1 MGAPCVLASQRPAEP
16 HRRGPFRQA
25 LRGVNRGERRA
36 LRHYRLR
43 GYRLLDANARVGRY
57 ELDLV
62 LRRGRRLVVV
72 EVKEK
77 GGTDYGDPLEMIDE
91 EKVRRVHTAA
101 HAWLAAHPDL
111 AGLDLAFEAAGVRGS
126 RVERVPLG

>member
-1 MGAPCVLASQRPAEP
+1 M
-16 HRRGPFRQA
+16 
-25 LRGVNRGERRA
+25 NRGERRA

-43 GYRLLDANARVGRY
+43 GYRLLAANARVGRY

-62 LRRGRRLVVV
+62 LRRGRTVLVV

-77 GGTDYGDPLEMIDE
+77 SGSAFGDPLEMIDE

-101 HAWLAAHPDL
+101 TGWLASRPEL
-111 AGLDLAFEAAGVRGS
+111 VGLEVAFEAAAVRGS
-126 RVERVPLG
+126 SVERVPLT

>member
-1 MGAPCVLASQRPAEP
+1 M
-16 HRRGPFRQA
+16 
-25 LRGVNRGERRA
+25 NRGERRA

-43 GYRLLDANARVGRY
+43 GYRLVAANARVGRY

-62 LRRGRRLVVV
+62 LRRGDRLLVV

-77 GGTDYGDPLEMIDE
+77 RGGAFGHPLEMIDE

-101 HAWLAAHPDL
+101 AGWLAAHPAL
-111 AGLDLAFEAAGVRGS
+111 AGLDLAFEAAGVRGR
-126 RVERVPLG
+126 RVERVPLT

>member
-1 MGAPCVLASQRPAEP
+1 M
-16 HRRGPFRQA
+16 
-25 LRGVNRGERRA
+25 NRGERVA

-62 LRRGRRLVVV
+62 LRRGRRILVV

-77 GGTDYGDPLEMIDE
+77 GGAAFGQPLEMIDE
-91 EKVRRVHTAA
+91 EKVRRVGVAA
-101 HAWLAAHPDL
+101 AAWLAARPEL
-111 AGLDLAFEAAGVRGS
+111 RRLEVGFEAVAVRG
-126 RVERVPLG
+126 RKVERVPLT

>member
-1 MGAPCVLASQRPAEP
+1 M
-16 HRRGPFRQA
+16 
-25 LRGVNRGERRA
+25 NRGERRA

-62 LRRGRRLVVV
+62 LRRGRRLLVV

-77 GGTDYGDPLEMIDE
+77 AGSDYGDPLEMIDA